1 METSTWQSGICVL
14 LSCERPKR
22 ARRFES
28 HWYMQRVFEAA
39 ELGKEVKR
47 RSDGTWRHRCIQ
59 ERGRGNKHPQRHFQ
73 TLRKRTRRCPMEANE
88 KESLMNS
95 KWSAV
100 FNAPRVK
107 RRSGWRSTLCIR
119 KEEGKAL
126 RDTSSRVQE

>member
-14 LSCERPKR
+14 LSHERPKR

-28 HWYMQRVFEAA
+28 HRYMQRVFEAA
-39 ELGKEVKR
+39 GLGKEVKMEAGGTGAFKR
-47 RSDGTWRHRCIQ
+47 EAEEINTPKGTSRHLGKEPEDG
-59 ERGRGNKHPQRHFQ
+59 
-73 TLRKRTRRCPMEANE
+73 PMEANK